1 MIYIILFYILSM
13 VDFYI
18 YINCIEFKYYLNSY
32 DPIIFKFKINKN
44 SIFIKIFILINIYKY
59 IYDVKFII
67 IIIIKQVIK

>member
-1 MIYIILFYILSM
+1 M